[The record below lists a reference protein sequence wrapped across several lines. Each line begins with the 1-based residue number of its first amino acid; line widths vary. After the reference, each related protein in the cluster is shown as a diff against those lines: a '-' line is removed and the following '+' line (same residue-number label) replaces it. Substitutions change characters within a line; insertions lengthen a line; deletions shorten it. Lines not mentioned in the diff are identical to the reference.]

1 MNSET
6 AAQALRAKND
16 KLESLCRALQQERNK
31 LNEQLKE
38 FQSQKVSAHCPSLSL
53 SLGRSQGVALL
64 VAYCD
69 HVYSCL
75 GATVGGRD
83 SS

>member
-53 SLGRSQGVALL
+53 GRSQGVALL

-69 HVYSCL
+69 RVYSCL